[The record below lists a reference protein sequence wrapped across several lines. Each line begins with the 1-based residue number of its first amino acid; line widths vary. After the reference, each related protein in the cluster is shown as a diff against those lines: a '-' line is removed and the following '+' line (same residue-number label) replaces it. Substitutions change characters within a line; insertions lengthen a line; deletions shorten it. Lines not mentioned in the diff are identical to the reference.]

1 MVSISMMSFY
11 VYPDETAKIW
21 EIGYSGKLAK
31 QKQKDGNGIG
41 MHVAK
46 ELIALNRGEF
56 IFNPTVTGNPVSV
69 NEILYAN
76 NEVKIKIPIALR

>member
-1 MVSISMMSFY
+1 MLRKVNDAIEI
-11 VYPDETAKIW
+11 VTDDEETI
-21 EIGYSGKLAK
+21 EFAK

-56 IFNPTVTGNPVSV
+56 IFKPTVTGSPVSV
-69 NEILYAN
+69 NEILYSN
-76 NEVKIKIPIALR
+76 NEVGIRIPVALR